1 MSKPKILA
9 VAGPTASGKSALAVT
24 LAEKL
29 CGEIISC
36 DSMQIYRR
44 MDIGTAKPTAA
55 EQSTVPHRMIDIV
68 DPEIDFSCADYV
80 KMAADEV
87 ESVLASGRVPVFC
100 GGTGLYLDA
109 FLRGSDF
116 AETRVDNE
124 LREELRLFAEREGNE
139 ALHRELRKIDPESA
153 DEIHPNNVK
162 RVIRAIE
169 IYRTGGK
176 TKSELDRLSKTYE
189 SKYDALVIAL
199 RYNDRALLYDRIDK
213 RVDRM
218 VADGLLEETRTLY
231 DEGIF
236 EKNSTASQA
245 IGYKEML
252 GYIRGEATLGEATE
266 LLKGATR
273 RYAKRQM
280 TWFSSKDYV
289 RWIDADRDGK
299 MRPYG
304 DIEADA
310 RKLLRTH
317 GFCVTEV

>member
-1 MSKPKILA
+1 MTKPKILA

-24 LAEKL
+24 LAQMYG
-29 CGEIISC
+29 GEIISC

-44 MDIGTAKPTAA
+44 MDIGTAKPTAEECA
-55 EQSTVPHRMIDIV
+55 RVPHRMIDIV
-68 DPEIDFSCADYV
+68 EPECDFSCADYV

-87 ESVLASGRVPVFC
+87 CGVLGRGRIPVFC

-116 AETRVDNE
+116 GETRVDNA
-124 LREELRLFAEREGNE
+124 LREELRQFALREGNE
-139 ALHRELRKIDPESA
+139 ALHRELWKIDPESA
-153 DEIHPNNVK
+153 AEIHPNNVK

-189 SKYDALVIAL
+189 SQYDALVIAL
-199 RYNDRALLYDRIDK
+199 KYNDRGLLYDRIDK
-213 RVDRM
+213 RVDQM
-218 VADGLLEETRTLY
+218 IEMGLVEETRALLK
-231 DEGIF
+231 EGIF

-289 RWIDADRDGK
+289 KWIDADCDGQMRD
-299 MRPYG
+299 YG
-304 DIEADA
+304 EIVNDA
-310 RKLLRTH
+310 CSLMKEH
-317 GFCVTEV
+317 GF

>member
-1 MSKPKILA
+1 MTKPKILA

-24 LAEKL
+24 LAQMYG
-29 CGEIISC
+29 GEIISC

-44 MDIGTAKPTAA
+44 MDIGTAKPTAQECA
-55 EQSTVPHRMIDIV
+55 SVPHRMIDIV
-68 DPEIDFSCADYV
+68 EPECDFSCADYV

-87 ESVLASGRVPVFC
+87 CGVLGSGRIPVFC

-116 AETRVDNE
+116 GETRVDNA
-124 LREELRLFAEREGNE
+124 LREELREFALREGNE
-139 ALHRELRKIDPESA
+139 ALHRELWKIDPESA
-153 DEIHPNNVK
+153 AEIHPNNVK

-189 SKYDALVIAL
+189 SQYDALVIAL
-199 RYNDRALLYDRIDK
+199 KYNDRGLLYDRIDK
-213 RVDRM
+213 RVDQM
-218 VADGLLEETRTLY
+218 IEMGLVEETRALLQ
-231 DEGIF
+231 EGIF
-236 EKNSTASQA
+236 DKNSTASQA

-252 GYIRGEATLGEATE
+252 GYIRGEATLVEATE

-289 RWIDADRDGK
+289 KWIDADCNGQMRD
-299 MRPYG
+299 YG
-304 DIEADA
+304 EIVNDA
-310 RKLLRTH
+310 CSLMKEH
-317 GFCVTEV
+317 GF